1 MTMKQRAEIN
11 RLVARFRMAAELSAV
26 AETTLTRAASDA
38 RIEKLRSGAI
48 LWTEGDRPK
57 QLAFVLLGELAVE
70 RHRAD
75 GQRKVFRRYRA
86 NHVVGLSTVAG
97 APHSADIRAHI
108 ETEVALLPGE
118 LLLKDA
124 TFVCAAFESLA
135 RVIRSLSDEYQA
147 LLYADI
153 DERVRRYVRQAALDS
168 QREIAMTQQELAD
181 EIGASR
187 PNVARAL
194 SKLAKQGAV
203 RLGQRGRIEI
213 VDVRPLGL
221 D

>member
-1 MTMKQRAEIN
+1 MTKQRAEID
-11 RLVARFRMAAELSAV
+11 RLVTRLRMAAELSAV
-26 AETTLTRAASDA
+26 AEETLRRAASGS
-38 RIEKLRSGAI
+38 RIQKLRSGVT
-48 LWTEGDRPK
+48 LWSEGDRPR

-86 NHVVGLSTVAG
+86 NQVVGLSTVAG

-108 ETEVALLPGE
+108 DTDVALLPGE
-118 LLLKDA
+118 LLLADA
-124 TFVCAAFESLA
+124 TFISAAFESLA
-135 RVIRSLSDEYQA
+135 GVIRSLSDEYQA

-168 QREIAMTQQELAD
+168 LREIAITQQELAD

-194 SKLAKQGAV
+194 SRLAKKGAI

-213 VDVRPLGL
+213 VDVRPLAL